1 MADEFH
7 KLKNVGN
14 SFVKIKCKNCG
25 NEQVVYS
32 KISSQV
38 VCNICGST
46 LAKPT
51 GATLSTS
58 GELVEKV
65 KL

>member
-1 MADEFH
+1 MVDEF
-7 KLKNVGN
+7 KKVKNVGN
-14 SFVKIKCKNCG
+14 NFLKIRCKSCG
-25 NEQVVYS
+25 NEQIIYS
-32 KISSQV
+32 KISSVV

-51 GATLSTS
+51 GATLSTA
-58 GELVEKV
+58 GELVEKL

>member
-1 MADEFH
+1 M
-7 KLKNVGN
+7 
-14 SFVKIKCKNCG
+14 KCKNCG